1 MRHRR
6 LAALFV
12 IFVASLG
19 LPASVVAASPIAVA
33 DFASTLED
41 TAVTIDLLKNDSDPD
56 GDSIH
61 IDSIIQGADGK
72 VTLAPV
78 AGLVSFAPN
87 YNFKGMTTFSYVLAD
102 AGGATATAL
111 VTVYVDR
118 VNDPPFASDRIASVT
133 EGQSVTILL
142 QAYDPD
148 KERCDLIFV
157 TDLQPAHGTLSPVV
171 NADCSPN
178 GDMANTVYTPAPG
191 YSGSD
196 SFTYHV
202 SDGTVQSNLATVS
215 ITVVP
220 LPRVHVGDLD
230 GSTVKGSG
238 SWTATAAIRI
248 ESSANVAQPQAVV
261 TGRWSTGATASCT
274 TAGAGTCVIGSGSIA
289 RSVKSA
295 TFTMTSVTSGLAIY
309 DPSAN
314 HDPDGDSTGTS
325 ITIAR
330 P

>member
-6 LAALFV
+6 LAALSAF
-12 IFVASLG
+12 FVASLL
-19 LPASVVAASPIAVA
+19 LPASAAAASPIAGA

-41 TAVTIDLLKNDSDPD
+41 SPVTIDLLKNDSDPD
-56 GDSIH
+56 GESIH
-61 IDSIIQGADGK
+61 IESIIQGQDGK
-72 VTLAPV
+72 VTLTPV

-87 YNFKGMTTFSYVLAD
+87 FNFNGTATFSYVIAD
-102 AGGATATAL
+102 DGGATATAL

-118 VNDPPFASDRIASVT
+118 VNDPPVASDRIASVT
-133 EGQSVTILL
+133 EGQTVTILL
-142 QAYDPD
+142 QASDPD

-157 TDLQPAHGTLSPVV
+157 TDLQPAHGSLTAPVDAGC
-171 NADCSPN
+171 NPN
-178 GDMANTVYTPAPG
+178 GDMATTDYTPTAG

-238 SWTATAAIRI
+238 SWVANVTVRVETAAHL
-248 ESSANVAQPQAVV
+248 AQPQSVV
-261 TGRWSTGATASCT
+261 TGQWSTGATGSCI
-274 TAGAGTCVIGSGSIA
+274 TAGAGTCLIGSGSIA
-289 RSVKSA
+289 RSVKAA
-295 TFTMTSVTSGLAIY
+295 TFTVTSVTSGLAIY
-309 DPSAN
+309 DSSAN
-314 HDPDGDSTGTS
+314 HDPDGDSNGTS
-325 ITIAR
+325 ITISR

>member
-6 LAALFV
+6 LAALSLV
-12 IFVASLG
+12 FVASLV
-19 LPASVVAASPIAVA
+19 LPASVAAASPIAGA

-41 TAVTIDLLKNDSDPD
+41 TPVTIDLLKNDSDPD

-61 IDSIIQGADGK
+61 IESIIQSADGK

-87 YNFKGMTTFSYVLAD
+87 FNFNGMATFSYVLAD
-102 AGGATATAL
+102 VGGATATAV

-118 VNDPPFASDRIASVT
+118 VNDPPIASNRVASVT

-142 QAYDPD
+142 QASDPD

-157 TDLQPAHGTLSPVV
+157 TDLQPAHGTLSSVV
-171 NADCSPN
+171 DAGCNPN
-178 GDMANTVYTPAPG
+178 GDMANTTYTPGPG
-191 YSGSD
+191 FSGSD

-215 ITVVP
+215 ITVLP

-230 GSTVKGSG
+230 GSTVKASG
-238 SWTATAAIRI
+238 YWTATATVRI
-248 ESSANVAQPQAVV
+248 ESSAQIAQPQSVV
-261 TGRWSTGATASCT
+261 TGRWSTGATGSCT
-274 TAGAGTCVIGSGSIA
+274 TAGAGSCPIGSGPIA
-289 RSVKSA
+289 RSVKA
-295 TFTMTSVTSGLAIY
+295 VTFTVTSVTSGLAIY
-309 DPSAN
+309 DPGAN